1 MDIGALRL
9 VIEVLMWTEGLE
21 YRGSQVDR
29 GAVRVVIVSFRWM

>member
-21 YRGSQVDR
+21 YRGSQV
-29 GAVRVVIVSFRWM
+29 VIASFRWVLR